1 MSSGSADHRLSEGVR
16 VEFQT
21 ADSTS
26 PNRGRITEIDGHQL
40 LINWADE
47 TEWID
52 QEQITSILERNQ
64 HTERMSRED
73 VPGKPGYELEI
84 DENVDASL
92 ADALK
97 TAAVANEGYLEALL
111 AAELASFRLERGV
124 HDDE

>member
-1 MSSGSADHRLSEGVR
+1 MSSGSADHRLSAGVR

-21 ADSTS
+21 VDSTT

-73 VPGKPGYELEI
+73 VPEKPGYELEI

-111 AAELASFRLERGV
+111 AAELASFRLERGAY
-124 HDDE
+124 DR